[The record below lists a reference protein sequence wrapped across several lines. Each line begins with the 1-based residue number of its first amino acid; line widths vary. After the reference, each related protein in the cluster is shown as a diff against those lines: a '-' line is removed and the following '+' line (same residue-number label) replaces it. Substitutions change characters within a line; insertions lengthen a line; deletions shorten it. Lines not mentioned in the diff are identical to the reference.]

1 MLSSS
6 SKNSL
11 TEKDSTAL
19 PYPDSETEYISAS
32 RRMSKESS
40 YVYNEKGQVV
50 RDVDPEDRMSFE
62 EYQYDSLI
70 KPHQPPLYRRRK
82 FWIWCG
88 IITVIFLAIFIP
100 LLILVI
106 IPAIAQSVLNG
117 STMTL
122 VQLNM
127 TSPSETNMDV
137 SMNVEL
143 GGIPSIFNAKLD
155 FTEEIQVSWNNR
167 LIGAMTLQQVE
178 VTKGKGSIQQVTT
191 FAIKD
196 GAAFADFAKSMVADE
211 TFVWTLKSKA
221 DLHALGRN
229 IKDLKV
235 EKDLKMQGKSP
246 ATYMVTTRRSSMCLS
261 NFAGLRIQK
270 FDMPS
275 AAPDGSGA
283 LLSVTAVIANP
294 SPIGMP
300 LGTLTLDLSYEGTNL
315 GRVVAKGV
323 QLVGGQD
330 MVLQLEG
337 VLLKQVNQ
345 ADLDRLSIVI
355 SNYVAN
361 KVTPTTAK
369 AVSVLPDGVTPITW
383 LTTALTSTPMT
394 IPLVAPEPLKVIQ
407 SLSIK
412 DMGLSMRP
420 EAPWAPT
427 AFSNAVQ
434 ADFKLP
440 FAIPVN
446 ITTLSNTVMTLSFK
460 GTPLADLTAAVW
472 NQTASDMVNN
482 KIVFTLPPSPLN
494 IKDNAHEAFQNFLVD
509 VVQNTNTG
517 FDVKGSADA
526 IASTPMGIV
535 QLKVPF
541 ETSVALTGIGFA
553 TAKPAITNVTVIG
566 GNTDHVLLST
576 NVGIDNPSIF
586 SVDVGPVALRL
597 KGTVRGLTDMVGD
610 VMIPNLKFGPGLTN
624 LQSQIVFKPKDEKF
638 RDAFFSEYMASN
650 RYAVEITGD
659 DQSSTIESLRPA
671 MASLKLVTDAPGLEP
686 KTALIAGANGEPSL
700 GAVLGNRQIGLTV
713 QVLNPLKVDFAL
725 NGIVSNVFW
734 KDNFFGQII
743 AAQPFTV
750 PVGQTVPSPQ
760 LILQAPTGFSFGW
773 FMATTFLPQNLG
785 VMNGAIVPVDMVG
798 NFSVSVGGPAGTGY
812 PSGLEYKQD
821 GVQAFLKLSL
831 SFTGMRKRRLNLEG
845 YEGDLDE
852 ESELQI
858 LAQAGPE
865 PTVGP
870 EPSVQEAEAY
880 IEWLKRRLIAEYP
893 EEAKQYAAEHGLSF

>member
-1 MLSSS
+1 MSSS
-6 SKNSL
+6 SRNSL
-11 TEKDSTAL
+11 TEKDQTAL
-19 PYPDSETEYISAS
+19 PYPESETEYLSVS

-40 YVYNEKGQVV
+40 YVFNEKGQVV
-50 RDVDPEDRMSFE
+50 KDADPEDRVSFE
-62 EYQYDSLI
+62 EYQYDSLV

-88 IITVIFLAIFIP
+88 VITVVFLAIFIP
-100 LLILVI
+100 LLIFVI

-137 SMNVEL
+137 SMNVQV

-155 FTEEIQVSWNNR
+155 FTEEILISWNNR

-178 VTKGKGSIQQVTT
+178 VTKGKGSIQQVTA
-191 FAIKD
+191 FSIKD
-196 GAAFADFAKSMVADE
+196 GAAFADFTKSMVADE
-211 TFVWTLKSKA
+211 TFTWTLKSKA
-221 DLHALGRN
+221 NLHTLGRD
-229 IKDLKV
+229 IKDLNV
-235 EKDLKMQGKSP
+235 EKDLKMQG
-246 ATYMVTTRRSSMCLS
+246 S

-300 LGTLTLDLSYEGTNL
+300 LGTLTLDLSYEGTAL

-330 MVLQLEG
+330 MVLQLDG

-345 ADLDRLSIVI
+345 ADLDRLSVMI

-361 KVTPTTAK
+361 KVTLTTAK
-369 AVSVLPDGVTPITW
+369 TVSVLPDGVTPISW
-383 LTTALTSTPMT
+383 LTTALTSSPMV
-394 IPLVAPEPLKVIQ
+394 IPLVSPEPLKVIQ
-407 SLSIK
+407 SLAIK

-440 FAIPVN
+440 FAIPVT
-446 ITTLSNTVMTLSFK
+446 ITALSNTIMTLSFK
-460 GTPLADLTAAVW
+460 GKALADLTTAVW
-472 NQTASDMVNN
+472 NQTVSDMANN

-494 IKDNAHEAFQNFLVD
+494 IKDDAHESFQNFLVD
-509 VVQNTNTG
+509 VVQNTDTG

-526 IASTPMGIV
+526 IATTPMGIV

-541 ETSVALTGIGFA
+541 ETAVALKGIGFA
-553 TAKPAITNVTVIG
+553 TAKPAISNVTVVG
-566 GNTDHVLLST
+566 GNTDHVLLDTS
-576 NVGIDNPSIF
+576 VGINNPSIF
-586 SVDVGPVALRL
+586 TVDVGPVKLRL
-597 KGTVRGLTDMVGD
+597 QGTVRGLTDMVGD
-610 VMIPNLKFGPGLTN
+610 VLVPNLKFGPGLTA
-624 LQSQIVFKPKDEKF
+624 LQSQIMFKPQDEKF

-659 DQSSTIESLRPA
+659 DQSSTIESLKPA
-671 MASLKLVTDAPGLEP
+671 MAALKLVTDAPGLEP
-686 KTALIAGANGEPSL
+686 KVNLIAGANGTPTL
-700 GAVLGNRQIGLTV
+700 GSVLGNRQIGLTV
-713 QVLNPLKVDFAL
+713 QAVNPLKADFAL

-734 KDNFFGQII
+734 KGHFFGQII
-743 AAQPFTV
+743 SGQPFTV
-750 PVGQTVPSPQ
+750 GAGQTVTSPN
-760 LILQAPTGFSFGW
+760 LIMQAPTGFQFGW
-773 FMATTFLPQNLG
+773 FMTSTFLPQNLG
-785 VMNGAIVPVDMVG
+785 VLNGAIVPVDMVG
-798 NFSVSVGGPAGTGY
+798 NFSVSVGGPAGAGY
-812 PSGLEYKQD
+812 ASGLEYKQD
-821 GVQAFLKLSL
+821 NLQAFMKLDI
-831 SFTGMRKRRLNLEG
+831 SFTGMRRRRLTLDG
-845 YEGDLDE
+845 DE
-852 ESELQI
+852 EENVDVEERRI

-865 PTVGP
+865 PSTHD
-870 EPSVQEAEAY
+870 AEAY
-880 IEWLKRRLIAEYP
+880 IQWLKRRLIAEYP
-893 EEAKQYAAEHGLSF
+893 EEAKLYAAEHGPLL